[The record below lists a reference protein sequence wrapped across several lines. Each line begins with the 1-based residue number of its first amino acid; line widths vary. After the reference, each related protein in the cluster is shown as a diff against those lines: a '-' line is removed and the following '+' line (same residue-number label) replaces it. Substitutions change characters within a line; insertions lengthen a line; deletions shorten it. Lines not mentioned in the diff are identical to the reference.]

1 LLLFFQKKQCFP
13 AASMTGRI
21 AVLVLAHRPESLPY
35 LVSLLPPPFDIFV
48 HYDAKSGT
56 LPQLTVPNLR
66 FISPRRPVFW
76 GGFSMI
82 EATLD
87 LLQTAIAAGG
97 YERYVLLSGDTLA
110 LRPPE
115 ALAEALLNPNVEYI
129 ELVDIKDEPATKG
142 KSWDQIEVMLGSEHP
157 GRFYNFQNWD
167 SLLTNPYTADDLAR
181 TQNLTPAAAATL
193 RAEAARVNAAWL
205 SRLPPRPRLF
215 QQFYYGT
222 QWWALTANLIGQIL
236 PQLLA
241 KETKD
246 FFRYMEVPDE
256 HYFNCV
262 VGNRFPKDARRD
274 EAFPKSL
281 IRTDPESRNKTRPGI
296 TAAFLRENATK
307 TLFIRKFNPAFALEI
322 AHAIRAGRYFSDML
336 K

>member
-1 LLLFFQKKQCFP
+1 
-13 AASMTGRI
+13 
-21 AVLVLAHRPESLPY
+21 
-35 LVSLLPPPFDIFV
+35 V

-87 LLQTAIAAGG
+87 LLQTAIATGG
-97 YERYVLLSGDTLA
+97 YERYMLLSGDTLP
-110 LRPPE
+110 LRPSE
-115 ALAEALLNPNVEYI
+115 ELAEALLKPNVEYI
-129 ELVDIKDEPATKG
+129 ELVDIKDEPTTKG
-142 KSWDQIEVMLGSEHP
+142 KTWVEITTMLDSEHP

-193 RAEAARVNAAWL
+193 RAEAARANAERL

-222 QWWALTANLIGQIL
+222 QWWAFTANLIEQIL
-236 PQLLA
+236 PELLA
-241 KETKD
+241 KETQD
-246 FFRYMEVPDE
+246 FFRNMEVPDE

-262 VGNRFPKDARRD
+262 VGNRFPKHTRQD
-274 EAFPKSL
+274 EAFTKTL
-281 IRTDPESRNKTRPGI
+281 IYTDPESRTKTRPGI
-296 TAAFLRENATK
+296 TADFLRENATE
-307 TLFIRKFNPAFALEI
+307 TLFIRKFNPAFAPEI
-322 AHAIRAGRYFSDML
+322 AQAIRAGRYFSEML

>member
-1 LLLFFQKKQCFP
+1 MMGQ
-13 AASMTGRI
+13 I

-35 LVSLLPPPFDIFV
+35 LVALLPPPFDIFV

-87 LLQTAIAAGG
+87 LLQTAIATGG
-97 YERYVLLSGDTLA
+97 YERYMLLSGDTLP
-110 LRPPE
+110 LRPSE
-115 ALAEALLNPNVEYI
+115 ELAEALLKPNVEYI
-129 ELVDIKDEPATKG
+129 ELVDIKDEPTTKG
-142 KSWDQIEVMLGSEHP
+142 KTWVEITTMLDSEHP

-193 RAEAARVNAAWL
+193 RAEAARANAERL

-222 QWWALTANLIGQIL
+222 QWWAFTANLIEQIL
-236 PQLLA
+236 PELLA
-241 KETKD
+241 KETQD
-246 FFRYMEVPDE
+246 FFRNMEVPDE

-262 VGNRFPKDARRD
+262 VGNRFPKHTRQD
-274 EAFPKSL
+274 EAFTKTL
-281 IRTDPESRNKTRPGI
+281 IYTDPESRTKTRPGI
-296 TAAFLRENATK
+296 TADFLRENATE
-307 TLFIRKFNPAFALEI
+307 TLFIRKFNPAFAPEI
-322 AHAIRAGRYFSDML
+322 AQAIRAGRYFSEML

>member
-1 LLLFFQKKQCFP
+1 M
-13 AASMTGRI
+13 SRRI

-35 LVSLLPPPFDIFV
+35 LISLLPPPFDIFV
-48 HYDAKSGT
+48 HYDAKSG
-56 LPQLTVPNLR
+56 PQPYLTAPNLR

-87 LLQTAIAAGG
+87 LLKTAIAAGG
-97 YERYVLLSGDTLA
+97 YERYVLLSGDTLP
-110 LRPPE
+110 LYPSE
-115 ALAEALLNPNVEYI
+115 ALAEALLKPNVEYI

-142 KSWDQIEVMLGSEHP
+142 KSWDELRVMLGSEHP
-157 GRFYNFQNWD
+157 GRFYNFQSWD
-167 SLLTNPYTADDLAR
+167 SLLTNPFTADDLAR

-193 RAEAARVNAAWL
+193 RAEAAKVNAAWL
-205 SRLPPRPRLF
+205 SSLPPRPRLF

-222 QWWALTANLIGQIL
+222 QWWALTANLIEQIL
-236 PQLLA
+236 PELLA
-241 KETKD
+241 KETQD

-262 VGNRFPKDARRD
+262 VGNRFPKDARKGKIFLD
-274 EAFPKSL
+274 TL
-281 IRTDPESRNKTRPGI
+281 IFSDRKALQQNRPGI
-296 TAAFLRENATK
+296 TPTILREPRATP
-307 TLFIRKFNPAFALEI
+307 TLFIRKFNPAFAPEI
-322 AHAIRAGRYFSDML
+322 AHAIRAGRYFSEML